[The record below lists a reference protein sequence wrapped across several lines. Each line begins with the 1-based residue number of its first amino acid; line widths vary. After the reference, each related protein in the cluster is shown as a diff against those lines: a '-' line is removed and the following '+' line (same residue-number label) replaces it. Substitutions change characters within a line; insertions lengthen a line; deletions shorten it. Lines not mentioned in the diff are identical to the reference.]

1 MKMIFL
7 VVLFLA
13 LPCFGAETIKAT
25 GTIRVRIVAPEEVQI
40 LQPNTIVW
48 TEVNG
53 ATAQV
58 VF

>member
-1 MKMIFL
+1 MRVLIL
-7 VVLFLA
+7 VLFLA

-25 GTIRVRIVAPEEVQI
+25 GTVRARIVAPQEVEV
-40 LQPNTIVW
+40 LQPNAIVFTTI
-48 TEVNG
+48 G

>member
-1 MKMIFL
+1 MKL
-7 VVLFLA
+7 LLA
-13 LPCFGAETIKAT
+13 ILLLASTCYGAESIKAT
-25 GTIRVRIVAPEEVQI
+25 GTVRVRIVAPEEVQI

-48 TEVNG
+48 TEVG

>member
-1 MKMIFL
+1 MKL
-7 VVLFLA
+7 LLA
-13 LPCFGAETIKAT
+13 ILLLASTCYGAETIKST
-25 GTIRVRIVAPEEVQI
+25 GTVRARIVAPEEVQI

-48 TEVNG
+48 TEIG